1 MKFGENLYN
10 LRKKSKMSQEDLAE
24 KLDVSRQSISKWEN
38 GSAYPEMNRILE
50 LCKIFKCN
58 LNDLVNANLLDL
70 DSLDEEV
77 KMNAVKFTKEKQKR
91 LKVTSSIIYYCSRTL
106 EVLTI
111 IFSLILFISMFF
123 VPMIIKEFNLELT
136 HEYLNEEILNM
147 ITNIMSNNSN
157 TKLIIYTETII
168 FCLIITISLIT
179 LIMHYISKLFK
190 NISAE
195 DTPFTLENMKY
206 IKLITILFIS
216 YLFFPDI
223 TGTLFTLITKID
235 LGIDYE
241 VAKLFYVL
249 IIICIYYIF
258 DYGHQLQLDSKGKI
272 YSEVNSQK

>member
-58 LNDLVNANLLDL
+58 LNDLVNANILDL
-70 DSLDEEV
+70 DSLDEEI
-77 KMNAVKFTKEKQKR
+77 KMNAVKFTKGKQKR
-91 LKVTSSIIYYCSRTL
+91 LKLTSSIIYYCSRVL
-106 EVLTI
+106 ELLTI
-111 IFSLILFISMFF
+111 IFSSVLFISMFF
-123 VPMIIKEFNLELT
+123 VPTIIKDFNLELT
-136 HEYLNEEILNM
+136 NKYLSEEILDM
-147 ITNIMSNNSN
+147 ITNIMINHSN
-157 TKLIIYTETII
+157 TELIIYTEVII
-168 FCLIITISLIT
+168 FCLVVTVSLIT
-179 LIMHYISKLFK
+179 FIMHYISKLFK
-190 NISAE
+190 NICVE
-195 DTPFTLENMKY
+195 TTPFTLENMKY

-223 TGTLFTLITKID
+223 SGTLFTLITKID

-241 VAKLFYVL
+241 AAKLFYVL
-249 IIICIYYIF
+249 IIICMYYIF

-272 YSEVNSQK
+272 YSEVN

>member
-50 LCKIFKCN
+50 LCKIFKCK
-58 LNDLVNANLLDL
+58 LNDLVNGSIIDI

-91 LKVTSSIIYYCSRTL
+91 LKVTSSIIYYCSRVL

-111 IFSLILFISMFF
+111 IFSLVLLISIFF
-123 VPMIIKEFNLELT
+123 VPTIIKEFNLELT
-136 HEYLNEEILNM
+136 HEYLNEETLNM
-147 ITNIMSNNSN
+147 ITNIMSNHTN
-157 TKLIIYTETII
+157 TELIIYTELII
-168 FCLIITISLIT
+168 FCLIITILLIT
-179 LIMHYISKLFK
+179 FIMYYLSKLFK
-190 NISAE
+190 NISIEA
-195 DTPFTLENMKY
+195 TPFTLENMKY

-223 TGTLFTLITKID
+223 AGTLFTLITKID

-272 YSEVNSQK
+272 YGEIN

>member
-10 LRKKSKMSQEDLAE
+10 LRKKSKMSQEVLAE
-24 KLDVSRQSISKWEN
+24 RLNISRQSISKWEN

-58 LNDLVNANLLDL
+58 LNDLVNESILDI

-77 KMNAVKFTKEKQKR
+77 KMNVVKFTKEKQKK
-91 LKVTSSIIYYCSRTL
+91 LKLTSSIIYYCSKAL

-111 IFSLILFISMFF
+111 IVSSILFISMFF
-123 VPMIIKEFNLELT
+123 VPTAIKEFNLELT
-136 HEYLNEEILNM
+136 HEYLNKETLNLVNN
-147 ITNIMSNNSN
+147 IISTHTN
-157 TKLIIYTETII
+157 TELIIYTEVII
-168 FCLIITISLIT
+168 FCLIITILLVT
-179 LIMHYISKLFK
+179 LIMSYLSKLFK
-190 NISAE
+190 NISSG

-223 TGTLFTLITKID
+223 SGTLFTLITKID

-241 VAKLFYVL
+241 AVKLFYVL

-258 DYGHQLQLDSKGKI
+258 DYGHQLQLDSKSKI
-272 YSEVNSQK
+272 YGEVNE